1 VTVPLP
7 EPGVSQPEPA
17 TTADPAGYW
26 RQAGMF
32 LTEIVVCSVVGVAA
46 GFAWSAVAP
55 RPLLVM
61 TGKGMASLVNVE
73 TSAFISADVAFCV
86 ICLVGGAVS
95 GLLGYL
101 FAVRRHGPVAMAALL
116 AGGLAAA
123 FAARW
128 VGEQTGLARF
138 HHLMATLPVGA
149 HLRDA
154 LTLGTG
160 GAVAFWPLAAGLV
173 AGGMVLYADPRRRG
187 LSPAVP

>member
-1 VTVPLP
+1 
-7 EPGVSQPEPA
+7 
-17 TTADPAGYW
+17 
-26 RQAGMF
+26 MF
-32 LTEIVVCSVVGVAA
+32 LTEIVACSALGVAA
-46 GFAWSAVAP
+46 GFAWGAVAA

-61 TGKGMASLVNVE
+61 TGKGTASLVNVE
-73 TSAFISADVAFCV
+73 TSAFISADASFCI
-86 ICLVGGAVS
+86 ICLAGGAVS

-101 FAVRRHGPVAMAALL
+101 FAVRRHGPVAMAGVL

-154 LTLGTG
+154 LMLGAG
-160 GAVAFWPLAAGLV
+160 GALTFWPLAAGLV
-173 AGGMVLYADPRRRG
+173 AGGMVIYADPRRHA
-187 LSPAVP
+187 LSPGVP